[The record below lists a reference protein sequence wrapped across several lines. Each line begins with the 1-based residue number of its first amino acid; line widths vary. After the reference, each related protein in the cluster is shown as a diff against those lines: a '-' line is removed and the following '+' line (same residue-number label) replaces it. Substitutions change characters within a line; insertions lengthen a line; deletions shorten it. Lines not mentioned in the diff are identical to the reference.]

1 MKNLVG
7 DKGER
12 KGEIM
17 GEMEENCEVSY
28 RSVLSPA
35 EFWVDVT
42 GKTVATELNGCGRQN
57 RVPSPFLWCL

>member
-7 DKGER
+7 DKGKR

-42 GKTVATELNGCGRQN
+42 REASCNWTEW
-57 RVPSPFLWCL
+57 VW